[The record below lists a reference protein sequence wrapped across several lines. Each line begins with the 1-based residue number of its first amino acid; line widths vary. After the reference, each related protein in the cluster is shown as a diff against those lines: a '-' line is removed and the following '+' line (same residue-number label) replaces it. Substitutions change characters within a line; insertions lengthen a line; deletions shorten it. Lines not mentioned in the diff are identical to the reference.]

1 MASVV
6 HPHVET
12 DEFEMLQ
19 ENAGWSMDIELLA
32 GEAVLV
38 PPIGDRASTTQG
50 ELYLALRRWQEDT
63 VDEGVVLQ
71 DVFVALPGG
80 SRPAPDISW
89 WSAEHRPSTPP
100 GALQGGIRQSVPDLV
115 VEVLSPSTRANDL
128 GVKRDLYMQS
138 GVRELWLVDPD
149 ARTVTRARPDAT
161 PDEVLSE
168 GTTLR
173 SELLEGF
180 ALDVAR
186 IFPFPQSPAGEGS

>member
-1 MASVV
+1 MTGVV
-6 HPHVET
+6 HPRVET

-38 PPIGDRASTTQG
+38 PPIGDRASSTQG
-50 ELYLALRRWQEDT
+50 ELYLALRHWQEDT
-63 VDEGVVLQ
+63 ADEGTVLQ
-71 DVFVALPGG
+71 DVFVALPGA

-89 WSAEHRPSTPP
+89 WSAERRPSTPP
-100 GALQGGIRQSVPDLV
+100 GALQWGIRQSVPDLV

-128 GVKRDLYMQS
+128 GVKREIYMRS

-149 ARTVTRARPDAT
+149 ARTVTRVRPDES
-161 PDEVLSE
+161 PDEILDE
-168 GTTLR
+168 GSILT

-180 ALDVAR
+180 ALEIAR
-186 IFPFPQSPAGEGS
+186 IFPFPATPAGGG